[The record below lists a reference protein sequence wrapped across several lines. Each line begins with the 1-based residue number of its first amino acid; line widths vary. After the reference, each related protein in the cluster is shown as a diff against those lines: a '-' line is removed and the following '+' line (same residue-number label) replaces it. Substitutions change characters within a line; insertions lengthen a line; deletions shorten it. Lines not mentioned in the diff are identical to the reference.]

1 MESPL
6 NTLVSWQHIFQ
17 VWILLVGQKHD
28 WIERVV
34 HVVAHQVRRDLRA
47 AEVCEVKRNF
57 L

>member
-6 NTLVSWQHIFQ
+6 NALVSWQHIFQ

-34 HVVAHQVRRDLRA
+34 HVIAHQVRRDLRA